1 MIFPV
6 VLITINMLLKLTIDP
21 PCIEFAEVG
30 DSILNSYDRNHG
42 QIRTYLTSLR
52 SKSLLS
58 IYSHFVQILL
68 LSMESTAYR

>member
-1 MIFPV
+1 M
-6 VLITINMLLKLTIDP
+6 VLNIINMLLKLVIDP
-21 PCIEFAEVG
+21 HCIEFAGNEVG

-58 IYSHFVQILL
+58 IHSHFVQVLL
-68 LSMESTAYR
+68 LSMESNAYR